1 MLPSVS
7 CVWCV
12 PGASLWVSDGAFL
25 LLAFR
30 GHHGAWALVQT
41 LARQRVGITSLR
53 EVLPEEEP
61 VKRSLV
67 TG

>member
-1 MLPSVS
+1 MLPSIA

-12 PGASLWVSDGAFL
+12 PGSSLWVSDGAFL

-30 GHHGAWALVQT
+30 GLHGAWAWVQT
-41 LARQRVGITSLR
+41 LERQRVGITSLC
-53 EVLPEEEP
+53 EVSPEEEP
-61 VKRSLV
+61 VKRKLV

>member
-7 CVWCV
+7 CVWYV

-30 GHHGAWALVQT
+30 GLHGAWALVQT
-41 LARQRVGITSLR
+41 LERQGVGVISLP
-53 EVLPEEEP
+53 EVLPEKEP
-61 VKRSLV
+61 VKRKLV

>member
-30 GHHGAWALVQT
+30 ELHGAWALVQT
-41 LARQRVGITSLR
+41 PARQRVGITSLC

-61 VKRSLV
+61 VKGSLV